1 MKEFIKKYE
10 IWIFL
15 ILGPIINALF
25 VYARTQGHFTRFI
38 YNNGRFCIL
47 LLFLIGLVKYTRGN
61 QGVKDIFK
69 PMLNWKVKPKWYLLS
84 LTFAFTIATITLIL
98 KGVYLG
104 KGVTEFLKPNF
115 DVLSIRAVLALLVWA
130 FLGEVVWVSYCI
142 RKLSTM
148 IKPFYASQII
158 GVVWTLWFIPII
170 LHGEGTLPNIPLLA
184 LLLFM
189 LGIAGMCSVIYSL
202 SKSGVCVLLLQ
213 YALNITLIFMSISPS
228 TGGIPTFTTFAIIYF
243 ITMLC
248 FMYFTN
254 PVHKMRSIEN
264 QSIKN

>member
-1 MKEFIKKYE
+1 VKRFIQKYE

-15 ILGPIINALF
+15 VLGPIINAIF

-61 QGVKDIFK
+61 EGIKDIFR
-69 PMLNWKVKPKWYLLS
+69 PMLNWKIKPKWYLLS
-84 LTFAFTIATITLIL
+84 LTFALTIGIITLVI
-98 KGVYLG
+98 KGVYTGRGL
-104 KGVTEFLKPNF
+104 TAYLKPNF
-115 DVLSIRAVLALLVWA
+115 DVITIRAVIALLVWA

-148 IKPFYASQII
+148 MKPFYASQII

-170 LHGEGTLPNIPLLA
+170 LHGEGTLPNIPLHF
-184 LLLFM
+184 LLIFM
-189 LGIAGMCSVIYSL
+189 LGIAGMCSVVYRL
-202 SKSGVCVLLLQ
+202 SKSGSCVLLLQ
-213 YALNITLIFMSISPS
+213 YALNITLISLSLSPS

-243 ITMLC
+243 IVMLC
-248 FMYFTN
+248 FMYFMNSGYKTAN
-254 PVHKMRSIEN
+254 
-264 QSIKN
+264 IKTILKN